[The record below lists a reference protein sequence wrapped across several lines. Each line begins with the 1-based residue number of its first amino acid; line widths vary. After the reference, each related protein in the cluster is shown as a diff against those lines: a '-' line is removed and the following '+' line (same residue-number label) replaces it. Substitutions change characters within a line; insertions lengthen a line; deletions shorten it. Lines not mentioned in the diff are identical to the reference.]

1 MVQFTE
7 EISKDLKKAKVGN
20 GFFKGILGFQHL
32 IAMFGATVLVPLLTG
47 FDPAVAIFCAGVGTL
62 IFHFCTDWKVPVFL
76 GSSFAFIGV
85 INQVSDA
92 FNGDLAYAQGG
103 IIVAGLLYLIMSLVV
118 KFIGVEKVKKY
129 FPPQV
134 TGAMIAVIGLN
145 LIPSA
150 LDMALTYLPIAII
163 TLAIAIGINKFAK
176 GSIRQFSV
184 IIAVFTG
191 LALSFIL
198 KQVDTTAASQAS
210 WFAIPNFRLPKFS
223 IEAILMIAPV
233 VLATFMEHIGDVTT
247 NGTVVGKNFIEN
259 PGLNRTLLGD
269 GLATI
274 FAGFAGGPANTTY
287 GENTALLAIT
297 KNYDPRV
304 LELTAVFAIVLS
316 CVGKF
321 GGFLQSIPQ
330 AVMGGIS
337 IYLFSMITYVGVK
350 SIRDSKCY
358 KGNTKNIIIIA
369 TILIIGLGTSYLS
382 TYAGIEIGIP
392 LSKTSSLTG
401 LSLAAIVGVIL
412 NRILNAKDFK
422 EESVLNL
429 DNTVAEVE

>member
-1 MVQFTE
+1 MR
-7 EISKDLKKAKVGN
+7 KAALS
-20 GFFKGILGFQHL
+20 IQHL
-32 IAMFGATVLVPLLTG
+32 LAMFGATVLVPLLTG

-129 FPPQV
+129 FTPQV

>member
-1 MVQFTE
+1 MR
-7 EISKDLKKAKVGN
+7 KAA
-20 GFFKGILGFQHL
+20 LSLQHL
-32 IAMFGATVLVPLLTG
+32 LAMFGSTVLVPLLTG
-47 FDPAVAIFCAGVGTL
+47 FDPSVAIFCAGIGTL
-62 IFHFCTDWKVPVFL
+62 IFHFCTDWRVPVFL

-103 IIVAGLLYLIMSLVV
+103 IIVAGCLYIIMSLIV

-150 LDMALTYLPIAII
+150 VDMAMTYLPIAII
-163 TLAIAIGINKFAK
+163 TLAVAMGINQFAK
-176 GSIRQFSV
+176 GSIKQFGV

-198 KQVDTTAASQAS
+198 KQVVITTASQAS

-223 IEAILMIAPV
+223 LEAILMIAPV
-233 VLATFMEHIGDVTT
+233 VLATFMEHIGDITT
-247 NGTVVGKNFIEN
+247 NGTVVGQNFIEN

-304 LELTAVFAIVLS
+304 LELTAVLAIVLS

-350 SIRDSKCY
+350 SIKDSKCY
-358 KGNTKNIIIIA
+358 EGNIKNVIIMA
-369 TILIIGLGTSYLS
+369 TVLIIGLGTSYLS
-382 TYAGIEIGIP
+382 TFAGIEIGIP
-392 LSKTSSLTG
+392 LSQTSSLTG

-412 NRILNAKDFK
+412 NR
-422 EESVLNL
+422 VLNNSEFK
-429 DNTVAEVE
+429 DQEVEVETAIAESK

>member
-1 MVQFTE
+1 MR
-7 EISKDLKKAKVGN
+7 KAALS
-20 GFFKGILGFQHL
+20 IQHL
-32 IAMFGATVLVPLLTG
+32 LAMFGATVLVPLLTG

-191 LALSFIL
+191 LVLSFIL

>member
-1 MVQFTE
+1 MR
-7 EISKDLKKAKVGN
+7 KAALS
-20 GFFKGILGFQHL
+20 IQHL
-32 IAMFGATVLVPLLTG
+32 LAMFGATVLVPLLTG

-191 LALSFIL
+191 LVLSFIL

-330 AVMGGIS
+330 TVMGGIS

>member
-1 MVQFTE
+1 MR
-7 EISKDLKKAKVGN
+7 KAALS
-20 GFFKGILGFQHL
+20 IQHL
-32 IAMFGATVLVPLLTG
+32 LAMFGATVLVPLLTG

-350 SIRDSKCY
+350 SIKDSKCY
-358 KGNTKNIIIIA
+358 EGNIKNVIIMA
-369 TILIIGLGTSYLS
+369 TVLIIGLGTSYLS
-382 TYAGIEIGIP
+382 TFAGIEIGIP
-392 LSKTSSLTG
+392 LSQTSSLTG

-412 NRILNAKDFK
+412 NR
-422 EESVLNL
+422 VLNNSEFK
-429 DNTVAEVE
+429 DQEVEVETAIAESK

>member
-1 MVQFTE
+1 MR
-7 EISKDLKKAKVGN
+7 KAA
-20 GFFKGILGFQHL
+20 LSLQHL
-32 IAMFGATVLVPLLTG
+32 LAMFGSTVLVPLLTG
-47 FDPAVAIFCAGVGTL
+47 FDPSVAIFCAGIGTL
-62 IFHFCTDWKVPVFL
+62 IFHFCTDWRVPVFL

-103 IIVAGLLYLIMSLVV
+103 IIVAGCLYIIMSLIV

-150 LDMALTYLPIAII
+150 VDMAMTYLPIAII
-163 TLAIAIGINKFAK
+163 TLAVAMGINQFAK
-176 GSIRQFSV
+176 GSIKQFGV

-198 KQVDTTAASQAS
+198 KQVDITTASQAS

-223 IEAILMIAPV
+223 LEAILMIAPV
-233 VLATFMEHIGDVTT
+233 VLATFMEHIGDITT
-247 NGTVVGKNFIEN
+247 NGTVVGQNFIEN

-350 SIRDSKCY
+350 SIKDSKCY
-358 KGNTKNIIIIA
+358 EGNIKNVIIMA
-369 TILIIGLGTSYLS
+369 TVLIIGLGTSYLS
-382 TYAGIEIGIP
+382 TFAGIEIGIP
-392 LSKTSSLTG
+392 LSQTSSLTG

-412 NRILNAKDFK
+412 NR
-422 EESVLNL
+422 VLNNSEFK
-429 DNTVAEVE
+429 DQEVEVETAIDESK

>member
-1 MVQFTE
+1 MR
-7 EISKDLKKAKVGN
+7 KAS
-20 GFFKGILGFQHL
+20 LSLQHL
-32 IAMFGATVLVPLLTG
+32 LAMFGSTVLVPLLTG
-47 FDPAVAIFCAGVGTL
+47 FDPSVAIFCAGIGTL
-62 IFHFCTDWKVPVFL
+62 IFHFCTDWRVPVFL

-103 IIVAGLLYLIMSLVV
+103 IIVAGCLYIIMSLIV

-150 LDMALTYLPIAII
+150 VDMAMTYLPIAII
-163 TLAIAIGINKFAK
+163 TLAVAMGINQFAK
-176 GSIRQFSV
+176 GSIKQFGV

-198 KQVDTTAASQAS
+198 KQVDITTASQAS

-223 IEAILMIAPV
+223 LEAILMIAPV
-233 VLATFMEHIGDVTT
+233 VLATFMEHIGDITT
-247 NGTVVGKNFIEN
+247 NGAVVGQNFIEN

-350 SIRDSKCY
+350 SIKDSKCY
-358 KGNTKNIIIIA
+358 EGNIKNVIIMA
-369 TILIIGLGTSYLS
+369 TVLIIGLGTSYLS
-382 TYAGIEIGIP
+382 TFAGIEIGIP
-392 LSKTSSLTG
+392 LSQTSSLTG

-412 NRILNAKDFK
+412 NR
-422 EESVLNL
+422 VLNNSEFK
-429 DNTVAEVE
+429 DQEVEVETAIAESK

>member
-1 MVQFTE
+1 MR
-7 EISKDLKKAKVGN
+7 KAALS
-20 GFFKGILGFQHL
+20 IQHL
-32 IAMFGATVLVPLLTG
+32 LAMFGATVLVPLLTG

-103 IIVAGLLYLIMSLVV
+103 VIVAGLLYLIMSLVV

-191 LALSFIL
+191 LVLSFIL

>member
-1 MVQFTE
+1 MR
-7 EISKDLKKAKVGN
+7 KAALS
-20 GFFKGILGFQHL
+20 IQHL
-32 IAMFGATVLVPLLTG
+32 LAMFGATVLVPLLTG

-191 LALSFIL
+191 LVLSFIL

-350 SIRDSKCY
+350 SISDSKCY

>member
-1 MVQFTE
+1 MR
-7 EISKDLKKAKVGN
+7 KAALS
-20 GFFKGILGFQHL
+20 IQHL
-32 IAMFGATVLVPLLTG
+32 LAMFGATVLVPLLTG

-62 IFHFCTDWKVPVFL
+62 IFHFRTDWKVPVFL

-191 LALSFIL
+191 LVLSFIL

>member
-1 MVQFTE
+1 MR
-7 EISKDLKKAKVGN
+7 KAA
-20 GFFKGILGFQHL
+20 LSLQHL
-32 IAMFGATVLVPLLTG
+32 LAMFGSTVLVPLLTG
-47 FDPAVAIFCAGVGTL
+47 FDPSVAIFCAGIGTL
-62 IFHFCTDWKVPVFL
+62 IFHFCTDWRVPVFL

-103 IIVAGLLYLIMSLVV
+103 IIVAGCLYIIMSLIV

-150 LDMALTYLPIAII
+150 VDMAMTYLPIAII
-163 TLAIAIGINKFAK
+163 TLAVAMGINQFAK
-176 GSIRQFSV
+176 GSIKQFGV

-198 KQVDTTAASQAS
+198 KQVDITTASQAS
-210 WFAIPNFRLPKFS
+210 WFAIPSFRLPKFS
-223 IEAILMIAPV
+223 LEAILMIAPV
-233 VLATFMEHIGDVTT
+233 VLATFMEHIGDITT
-247 NGTVVGKNFIEN
+247 NGTVVGQNFIEN

-304 LELTAVFAIVLS
+304 LELTAVLAIVLS

-350 SIRDSKCY
+350 SIKDSKCY
-358 KGNTKNIIIIA
+358 EGNIKNVIIMA
-369 TILIIGLGTSYLS
+369 TVLIIGLGTSYLS
-382 TYAGIEIGIP
+382 TFAGIEIGIP
-392 LSKTSSLTG
+392 LSQTSSLTG

-412 NRILNAKDFK
+412 NR
-422 EESVLNL
+422 VLNNSEFK
-429 DNTVAEVE
+429 DQEVEVETAIAESK

>member
-1 MVQFTE
+1 MR
-7 EISKDLKKAKVGN
+7 KAALS
-20 GFFKGILGFQHL
+20 IQHL
-32 IAMFGATVLVPLLTG
+32 LEMFGATVLVPLLTG

>member
-1 MVQFTE
+1 MR
-7 EISKDLKKAKVGN
+7 KAA
-20 GFFKGILGFQHL
+20 LSLQHL
-32 IAMFGATVLVPLLTG
+32 LAMFGSTVLVPLLTG
-47 FDPAVAIFCAGVGTL
+47 FDPSVAIFCAGIGTL
-62 IFHFCTDWKVPVFL
+62 IFHFCTDWRVPVFL

-103 IIVAGLLYLIMSLVV
+103 IIVAGCLYIIMSLIV

-150 LDMALTYLPIAII
+150 VDMAMTYLPIAII
-163 TLAIAIGINKFAK
+163 TLAVAMGINQFAK
-176 GSIRQFSV
+176 GSIKQFGV

-198 KQVDTTAASQAS
+198 KQVDITTASQAS

-223 IEAILMIAPV
+223 LEAILMIAPV
-233 VLATFMEHIGDVTT
+233 VLATFMEHIGDITT
-247 NGTVVGKNFIEN
+247 NGAVVGQNFIEN

-350 SIRDSKCY
+350 SIKDSKCY
-358 KGNTKNIIIIA
+358 EGNIKNVIIMA
-369 TILIIGLGTSYLS
+369 TVLIIGLGTSYLS
-382 TYAGIEIGIP
+382 TFAGIEIGIP
-392 LSKTSSLTG
+392 LSQTSSLTG

-412 NRILNAKDFK
+412 NR
-422 EESVLNL
+422 VLNNSEFK
-429 DNTVAEVE
+429 DQEVEVETAIAESK

>member
-1 MVQFTE
+1 MR
-7 EISKDLKKAKVGN
+7 KAALS
-20 GFFKGILGFQHL
+20 IQHL
-32 IAMFGATVLVPLLTG
+32 LAMFGATVLVPLLTG

-191 LALSFIL
+191 LVLSFIL

-304 LELTAVFAIVLS
+304 LELTAVLAIVLS

-350 SIRDSKCY
+350 SIKDSKCY
-358 KGNTKNIIIIA
+358 EGNIKNVIIMA
-369 TILIIGLGTSYLS
+369 TVLIIGLGTSYLS

>member
-1 MVQFTE
+1 MR
-7 EISKDLKKAKVGN
+7 KAALS
-20 GFFKGILGFQHL
+20 IQHL
-32 IAMFGATVLVPLLTG
+32 LAMFGATVLVPLLTG

-118 KFIGVEKVKKY
+118 KFIGVEKVEKC
-129 FPPQV
+129 FIPQV

-150 LDMALTYLPIAII
+150 LHMALTYLPIAII

-382 TYAGIEIGIP
+382 TYAGIEIGIH

>member
-1 MVQFTE
+1 MR
-7 EISKDLKKAKVGN
+7 KAALS
-20 GFFKGILGFQHL
+20 IQHL
-32 IAMFGATVLVPLLTG
+32 LAMFGATVLVPLLTG

-62 IFHFCTDWKVPVFL
+62 IFHFCTDWRVPVFL

-103 IIVAGLLYLIMSLVV
+103 IIVAGCLYIIMSLIV

-150 LDMALTYLPIAII
+150 VDMAMTYLPIAII
-163 TLAIAIGINKFAK
+163 TLAVAMGINQFAK
-176 GSIRQFSV
+176 GSIKQFGV

-198 KQVDTTAASQAS
+198 KQVDITTASQAS

-223 IEAILMIAPV
+223 LEAILMIAPV
-233 VLATFMEHIGDVTT
+233 VLATFMEHIGDITT
-247 NGTVVGKNFIEN
+247 NGTVVGQNFIEN

-358 KGNTKNIIIIA
+358 KGNTKNVIIMA
-369 TILIIGLGTSYLS
+369 TVLIIGLGTSYLS
-382 TYAGIEIGIP
+382 TFAGIEIGIP
-392 LSKTSSLTG
+392 LSQTSSLTG

-412 NRILNAKDFK
+412 NR
-422 EESVLNL
+422 VLNNSEFK
-429 DNTVAEVE
+429 DQEVEVETAIAESK

>member
-1 MVQFTE
+1 MR
-7 EISKDLKKAKVGN
+7 KAALS
-20 GFFKGILGFQHL
+20 IQHL
-32 IAMFGATVLVPLLTG
+32 LAMFGATVLVPLLTG

-163 TLAIAIGINKFAK
+163 TLVIAIGINKFAK

>member
-1 MVQFTE
+1 MR
-7 EISKDLKKAKVGN
+7 KAALS
-20 GFFKGILGFQHL
+20 IQHL
-32 IAMFGATVLVPLLTG
+32 LAMFGATVLVPLLTG

-62 IFHFCTDWKVPVFL
+62 IFHFCTDWRVPVFL

-103 IIVAGLLYLIMSLVV
+103 IIVAGCLYIIMSLIV

-150 LDMALTYLPIAII
+150 VDMAMTYLPIAII
-163 TLAIAIGINKFAK
+163 TLAVAMGINQFAK
-176 GSIRQFSV
+176 GSIKQFGV

-198 KQVDTTAASQAS
+198 KQVDITTASQAS

-223 IEAILMIAPV
+223 LEAILMIAPV
-233 VLATFMEHIGDVTT
+233 VLATFMEHIGDITT
-247 NGTVVGKNFIEN
+247 NGTVVGQNFIEN

-350 SIRDSKCY
+350 SIKDSKCY
-358 KGNTKNIIIIA
+358 EGNIKNVIIMA
-369 TILIIGLGTSYLS
+369 TVLIIGLGTSYLS
-382 TYAGIEIGIP
+382 TFAGIEIGIP
-392 LSKTSSLTG
+392 LSQTSSLTG

-412 NRILNAKDFK
+412 NR
-422 EESVLNL
+422 VLNNSEFK
-429 DNTVAEVE
+429 DQEVEVETAIAESK

>member
-1 MVQFTE
+1 MR
-7 EISKDLKKAKVGN
+7 KAA
-20 GFFKGILGFQHL
+20 LSLQHL
-32 IAMFGATVLVPLLTG
+32 LAMFGSTVLVPLLTG
-47 FDPAVAIFCAGVGTL
+47 FDPSVAIFCAGIGTL
-62 IFHFCTDWKVPVFL
+62 IFHFCTDWRVPVFL

-103 IIVAGLLYLIMSLVV
+103 IIVAGCLYIIMSLIV

-150 LDMALTYLPIAII
+150 VDMAMTYLPIAII
-163 TLAIAIGINKFAK
+163 TLAVAIGINQFAK
-176 GSIRQFSV
+176 GSIKQFGV

-198 KQVDTTAASQAS
+198 KQVDITTASQAS

-223 IEAILMIAPV
+223 LEAILMIAPV
-233 VLATFMEHIGDVTT
+233 VLATFMEHIGDITT
-247 NGTVVGKNFIEN
+247 NGTVVGQNFIEN

-350 SIRDSKCY
+350 SIKDSKCY
-358 KGNTKNIIIIA
+358 EGNIKNVIIMA
-369 TILIIGLGTSYLS
+369 TVLIIGLGTSYLS
-382 TYAGIEIGIP
+382 TFAGIEIGIP
-392 LSKTSSLTG
+392 LSQTSSLTG

-412 NRILNAKDFK
+412 NR
-422 EESVLNL
+422 VLNNSEFK
-429 DNTVAEVE
+429 DQEVEVETAIAESK

>member
-1 MVQFTE
+1 MR
-7 EISKDLKKAKVGN
+7 KAA
-20 GFFKGILGFQHL
+20 LSLQHL
-32 IAMFGATVLVPLLTG
+32 LAMFGSTVLVPLLTG
-47 FDPAVAIFCAGVGTL
+47 FDPSVAIFCAGIGTL
-62 IFHFCTDWKVPVFL
+62 IFHFCTDWRVPVFL

-103 IIVAGLLYLIMSLVV
+103 IIVAGCLYIIMSLIV

-150 LDMALTYLPIAII
+150 VDMAMTYLPIAII
-163 TLAIAIGINKFAK
+163 TLAVAMGINQFAK
-176 GSIRQFSV
+176 GSIKQCGV

-198 KQVDTTAASQAS
+198 KQVDITTASQAS

-223 IEAILMIAPV
+223 LEAILMIAPV
-233 VLATFMEHIGDVTT
+233 VLATFMEHIGDITT
-247 NGTVVGKNFIEN
+247 NGTVVGQNFIEN

-350 SIRDSKCY
+350 SIKDSKCY
-358 KGNTKNIIIIA
+358 EGNIKNVIIMA
-369 TILIIGLGTSYLS
+369 TVLIIGLGTSYLS
-382 TYAGIEIGIP
+382 TFAGIEIGIP
-392 LSKTSSLTG
+392 LSQTSSLTG

-412 NRILNAKDFK
+412 NR
-422 EESVLNL
+422 VLNNSEFK
-429 DNTVAEVE
+429 DQEVEVETAIAESK

>member
-1 MVQFTE
+1 MR
-7 EISKDLKKAKVGN
+7 KAALS
-20 GFFKGILGFQHL
+20 IQHL
-32 IAMFGATVLVPLLTG
+32 LAMFGATVLVPLLTG

-358 KGNTKNIIIIA
+358 KGNTKNIIIA

-412 NRILNAKDFK
+412 NRILNARDFK

>member
-1 MVQFTE
+1 MR
-7 EISKDLKKAKVGN
+7 KAALS
-20 GFFKGILGFQHL
+20 IQHL
-32 IAMFGATVLVPLLTG
+32 LAMFGATVLVPLLTG

-198 KQVDTTAASQAS
+198 KQVDTAAASQAS
-210 WFAIPNFRLPKFS
+210 WFSIPNFRLPKFS

>member
-1 MVQFTE
+1 MR
-7 EISKDLKKAKVGN
+7 KAALS
-20 GFFKGILGFQHL
+20 IQHL
-32 IAMFGATVLVPLLTG
+32 LAMFGATVLVPLLTG

-118 KFIGVEKVKKY
+118 KFIGVENVKKY

>member
-1 MVQFTE
+1 MR
-7 EISKDLKKAKVGN
+7 KAALS
-20 GFFKGILGFQHL
+20 IQHL
-32 IAMFGATVLVPLLTG
+32 LAMFGATVLVPLLTG

-62 IFHFCTDWKVPVFL
+62 IFHFCTDWRVPVFL

-103 IIVAGLLYLIMSLVV
+103 IIVAGCLYIIMSLIV

-150 LDMALTYLPIAII
+150 VDMALTYLPIAII

-176 GSIRQFSV
+176 GSIKQFGV

-198 KQVDTTAASQAS
+198 KQVDITTASQAS

-223 IEAILMIAPV
+223 LEAILMIAPV
-233 VLATFMEHIGDVTT
+233 VLATFMEHIGDITT
-247 NGTVVGKNFIEN
+247 NGAVVGQNFIEN

-350 SIRDSKCY
+350 SIKDSKCY
-358 KGNTKNIIIIA
+358 EGNIKNVIIMA
-369 TILIIGLGTSYLS
+369 TVLIIGLGTSYLS
-382 TYAGIEIGIP
+382 TFAGIEIGIP
-392 LSKTSSLTG
+392 LSQTSSLTG

-412 NRILNAKDFK
+412 NR
-422 EESVLNL
+422 VLNNSEFK
-429 DNTVAEVE
+429 DQEVEVETAIAESK

>member
-1 MVQFTE
+1 MR
-7 EISKDLKKAKVGN
+7 KAA
-20 GFFKGILGFQHL
+20 LSLQHL
-32 IAMFGATVLVPLLTG
+32 LAMFGSTVLVPLLTG
-47 FDPAVAIFCAGVGTL
+47 FDPSVAIFCAGIGTL
-62 IFHFCTDWKVPVFL
+62 IFHFCTDWRVPVFL

-103 IIVAGLLYLIMSLVV
+103 IIVAGCLYIIMSLIV

-150 LDMALTYLPIAII
+150 VDMAMTYLPIAII
-163 TLAIAIGINKFAK
+163 TLAVAIGINQFAK
-176 GSIRQFSV
+176 GSIKQFGV

-198 KQVDTTAASQAS
+198 KQVDITTASQAS

-223 IEAILMIAPV
+223 LEAILMIAPV
-233 VLATFMEHIGDVTT
+233 VLATFMEHIGDITT
-247 NGTVVGKNFIEN
+247 NGTVVGQNFIEN

-350 SIRDSKCY
+350 SIKDSKCY
-358 KGNTKNIIIIA
+358 EKNIKNVIIMA
-369 TILIIGLGTSYLS
+369 TVLIIGLGTSYLS
-382 TYAGIEIGIP
+382 TFAGIEIGIP
-392 LSKTSSLTG
+392 LSQTSSLTG

-412 NRILNAKDFK
+412 NR
-422 EESVLNL
+422 VLNNSEFK
-429 DNTVAEVE
+429 DQEVEVETAIAESK

>member
-1 MVQFTE
+1 MR
-7 EISKDLKKAKVGN
+7 KAALS
-20 GFFKGILGFQHL
+20 IQHL
-32 IAMFGATVLVPLLTG
+32 LAMFGATVLVPLLTG

-62 IFHFCTDWKVPVFL
+62 IFHFCIDWKVPVFL